1 MLGVDR
7 NCPGWEINLLTS
19 PNRCVTVDV
28 KDMNLNSNFKFL
40 RKKRGLTQESLAEN
54 LGISRSKLAGYEL
67 NINPPLDTLVK
78 ISDYLGVSTDIL
90 LREDLSSYS
99 EYKLRELLETDQ
111 FLRGR
116 KLRILATTVDEQGR
130 ELIEVV
136 SQRVKASYLAGFSD
150 PEFIAE
156 LPRFTLPFLP
166 MDKKHRVFQVDGD
179 SMLPVP
185 DGAWIVC
192 EYMEDWTA
200 IKDGERYV
208 IVTEHD
214 GVTFKIAYNK
224 IIEEQKLLLC
234 SANPIYAPFEVEAE
248 QIREVWKFRLAM
260 S

>member
-1 MLGVDR
+1 M
-7 NCPGWEINLLTS
+7 T
-19 PNRCVTVDV
+19 
-28 KDMNLNSNFKFL
+28 LNSNIKFL
-40 RKKRGLTQESLAEN
+40 RKKKGLTQESLAEA

-67 NINPPLDTLVK
+67 NITPPLDTLVRIAEYFS
-78 ISDYLGVSTDIL
+78 ISLDIL
-90 LREDLSSYS
+90 IKENLGSYT

-136 SQRVKASYLAGFSD
+136 SQRAKASYLAGFSD
-150 PEFIAE
+150 PEFISE
-156 LPRFTLPFLP
+156 LPKFSLPFLP

-179 SMLPVP
+179 SMLPIL

-192 EYMEDWTA
+192 EYVEDWTA

-208 IVTEHD
+208 IVTEQD
-214 GVTFKIAYNK
+214 GVTFKIAYNRIK
-224 IIEEQKLLLC
+224 TEQKLLLC
-234 SANPIYAPFEVEAE
+234 SANPIYPPFEVEAS
-248 QIREVWKFRLAM
+248 QIREVWKYRLAM

>member
-1 MLGVDR
+1 MLVQT
-7 NCPGWEINLLTS
+7 NL
-19 PNRCVTVDV
+19 
-28 KDMNLNSNFKFL
+28 KFL
-40 RKKRGLTQESLAEN
+40 RKKKSLTQEVLAEA

-67 NINPPLDTLVK
+67 NINPPIETLVK
-78 ISDYLGVSTDIL
+78 ISDYLRVSLDIL
-90 LREDLSSYS
+90 VKEDLSSYT

-116 KLRILATTVDEQGR
+116 NLRILATTVDDQGR

-136 SQRVKASYLAGFSD
+136 SQRAKASYLAGFSD

-156 LPRFTLPFLP
+156 LPRFALPFLP

-179 SMLPVP
+179 SMLPIP

-192 EYMEDWTA
+192 EYMDDWTV

-208 IVTEHD
+208 IVTEQD
-214 GVTFKIAYNK
+214 GVTFKIAYNQIK
-224 IIEEQKLLLC
+224 EARKLLLC
-234 SANPIYAPFEVEAE
+234 SANPIYVPFEVEAE
-248 QIREVWKFRLAM
+248 QIREVWKYRLAM

>member
-1 MLGVDR
+1 MVSL
-7 NCPGWEINLLTS
+7 NINL
-19 PNRCVTVDV
+19 
-28 KDMNLNSNFKFL
+28 KFL
-40 RKKRGLTQESLAEN
+40 RKKKSLTQEALAEA

-67 NINPPLDTLVK
+67 NINPPIETLVK
-78 ISDYLGVSTDIL
+78 ISDYLRVSLDIL
-90 LREDLSSYS
+90 VKEDLSSYS

-116 KLRILATTVDEQGR
+116 NLRILATTVDDQGR

-136 SQRVKASYLAGFSD
+136 SQRAKASYLAGFSD

-156 LPRFTLPFLP
+156 LPRFALPFLP

-179 SMLPVP
+179 SMLPIP

-192 EYMEDWTA
+192 EYVDDWLA

-208 IVTEHD
+208 IVTEQD
-214 GVTFKIAYNK
+214 GVTFKIAYNRIK
-224 IIEEQKLLLC
+224 EEQKLLLC
-234 SANPIYAPFEVEAE
+234 SANPIYVPFEVEVE
-248 QIREVWKFRLAM
+248 QVQEVWRYRLAM